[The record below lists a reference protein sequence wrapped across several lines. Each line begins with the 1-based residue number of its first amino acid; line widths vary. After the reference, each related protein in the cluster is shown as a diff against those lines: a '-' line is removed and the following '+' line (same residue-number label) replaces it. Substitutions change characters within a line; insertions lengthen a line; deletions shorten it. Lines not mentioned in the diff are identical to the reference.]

1 MHSAIAVACLLVAG
15 INVQVPAFDSRV
27 GTKDPGQD
35 RNQQWA
41 RLQQA
46 QGLTVSVEETSGNK
60 ISGVLLR
67 LEDETLVLRVDETEQ
82 RIARDLIR
90 RVTSKRK
97 DSVKNGILTGALVGA
112 GMAAMSSCHIG
123 DRKCGAAGRVGF
135 VAFGAALWALIGGAI
150 DGSIDKRITL
160 YEARAK

>member
-46 QGLTVSVEETSGNK
+46 QGLTVSVAETSGNT
-60 ISGVLLR
+60 IRGVCLR
-67 LEDETLVLRVDETEQ
+67 LQDEPLVLRVDETEQ

-97 DSVKNGILTGALVGA
+97 DSVKNGILTGALV
-112 GMAAMSSCHIG
+112 
-123 DRKCGAAGRVGF
+123 
-135 VAFGAALWALIGGAI
+135 
-150 DGSIDKRITL
+150 
-160 YEARAK
+160 